1 VDGGLVTVLKVL
13 DVFFDVTGGV
23 DREDVAVA
31 GVVVEGVAVDSVR
44 GLLCGQE
51 KYGTGFGIGVIRF
64 GW

>member
-1 VDGGLVTVLKVL
+1 MDGGLVTVLKVL
-13 DVFFDVTGGV
+13 DVFFDVTRGV

-31 GVVVEGVAVDSVR
+31 SVVVEGIAINCVR

-51 KYGTGFGIGVIRF
+51 EYGAGFGIGVIRF